1 MVVNLTIVLAD
12 SPEERAVVLKAL
24 RQCENLFSRY
34 YLNESLEDVSFNFQL
49 LDDVIIGSPFRCV
62 NLALAD

>member
-62 NLALAD
+62 NLAMAD

>member
-62 NLALAD
+62 LLALAD

>member
-1 MVVNLTIVLAD
+1 LVVNLTIVLAD

>member
-1 MVVNLTIVLAD
+1 LVVNLTVVLAD

-62 NLALAD
+62 NFASAD

>member
-1 MVVNLTIVLAD
+1 LVVNLTIVLAD

-62 NLALAD
+62 NLAMAD